1 MDEPAKTDEA
11 IFGENIFCAQIS
23 GDCGAKPAKLVRNRL
38 GEGGTGEL
46 GAVAK
51 DMFGDKNGEDT
62 GGDVG
67 GDK

>member
-1 MDEPAKTDEA
+1 M
-11 IFGENIFCAQIS
+11 S
-23 GDCGAKPAKLVRNRL
+23 GGCGAKPAKLVRNRL